1 MFPAGPKMQHGRA
14 MLSVKLVEGV
24 RMLTACALRRT
35 AWRAASILGA
45 ALLAAPAAAPAAAQT
60 QPPSPPAPAAGS
72 PSVSEITV
80 EPGCLSFEEARAYYQ
95 KHGSEG
101 VLDGASLA
109 LSSDKG
115 HRTEPSPGTRESLIR
130 FLDSLW
136 AGKPNYEEM
145 SPRLAQG
152 VHAQW
157 DGDKAKVLGKLTAV
171 QFMGVS
177 RRDLDVYAVEYR
189 CAKAIWAVAPLDP
202 SGKVYN
208 RTHLLI
214 SYGQVSLIPAH

>member
-1 MFPAGPKMQHGRA
+1 MPIAAAFAPV
-14 MLSVKLVEGV
+14 L
-24 RMLTACALRRT
+24 RT
-35 AWRAASILGA
+35 AWRAAFVFGA
-45 ALLAAPAAAPAAAQT
+45 ALLAVPAAAQI

-80 EPGCLSFEEARAYYQ
+80 EPHCLSFEEARAYYQ
-95 KHGSEG
+95 KHGGEG
-101 VLDGASLA
+101 VLDAATLA
-109 LSSDKG
+109 LASHEG
-115 HRTEPSPGTRESLIR
+115 HRTEPSPGTRDSLIR

-145 SPRLAQG
+145 APRLAQG

-157 DGDKAKVLGKLTAV
+157 DGDKAKVLGKPMAV

-177 RRDLDVYAVEYR
+177 RRDFDVYAVEYR

-208 RTHLLI
+208 RAHFVI
-214 SYGQVSLIPAH
+214 SYGDVSLIPAH

>member
-1 MFPAGPKMQHGRA
+1 
-14 MLSVKLVEGV
+14 
-24 RMLTACALRRT
+24 MLTACAMRRT

-45 ALLAAPAAAPAAAQT
+45 ALLTAPATAQT
-60 QPPSPPAPAAGS
+60 QPPSPPASAAASPSVSGITVEAS

-80 EPGCLSFEEARAYYQ
+80 EPRCLSFEEARAYYQ
-95 KHGSEG
+95 KHGGEG
-101 VLDGASLA
+101 VLDAAELA
-109 LSSDKG
+109 LASREG
-115 HRTEPSPGTRESLIR
+115 HRIEPSPGTRESLIR
-130 FLDSLW
+130 FLNSLW

-145 SPRLAQG
+145 GPRLAQG

-157 DGDKAKVLGKLTAV
+157 DGDKAKVLGKPMAV

-189 CAKAIWAVAPLDP
+189 CAKAIWAVAPLDS

-208 RTHLLI
+208 RAHFLI
-214 SYGQVSLIPAH
+214 SYGEVSLVPAH